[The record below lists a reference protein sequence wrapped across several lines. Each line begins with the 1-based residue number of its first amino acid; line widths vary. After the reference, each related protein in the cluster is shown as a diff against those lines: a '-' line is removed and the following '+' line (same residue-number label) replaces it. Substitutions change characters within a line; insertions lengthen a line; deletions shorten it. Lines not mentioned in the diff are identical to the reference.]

1 MTGEAVAFYL
11 LAGLVL
17 SSAWAVVRNPNL
29 FHAGLAMIVC
39 FVGIA
44 GLYVNLGAPFLGAMQ
59 VLIYAGAI
67 AVLLLFAFMLT
78 HDLMRPH
85 ASRFQNAAGAATAS
99 AVAALL
105 VGAILNTQWF
115 PAQGQ
120 IDALTVHSLA
130 RNYMGRYLIPFE
142 VVALLLLAALIGAVV
157 IARKEESARDAS

>member
-1 MTGEAVAFYL
+1 MIEAVAFYV

-29 FHAGLAMIVC
+29 FHSGLALIVC
-39 FVGIA
+39 FVGVA
-44 GLYVNLGAPFLGAMQ
+44 GLYVTLGAPFLGAMQ

-85 ASRFQNAAGAATAS
+85 ATRFQNAGGAGTAL
-99 AVAALL
+99 AVCAVLI
-105 VGAILNTQWF
+105 GTILNTDWY
-115 PAQGQ
+115 PAENSP
-120 IDALTVHSLA
+120 DPLSVHSLA
-130 RNYMGRYLIPFE
+130 QNYMGRYLLPFE

-157 IARKEESARDAS
+157 IARKEEAGRDAS